1 MDAQHQQP
9 TEAPG
14 TGRPERDAQS
24 LLIITHL
31 AAQPTR
37 EAFFVAWHRLLDLY
51 VAIGM
56 EVGWSR
62 EVAEEVADEEMA
74 RASTLLGSLNPH
86 FVNEAGHG

>member
-1 MDAQHQQP
+1 MDTHHQQP
-9 TEAPG
+9 TKELG
-14 TGRPERDAQS
+14 TSRPERDAQS

-37 EAFFVAWHRLLDLY
+37 EAFFAAWHRLLDLY
-51 VAIGM
+51 VATGM

-74 RASTLLGSLNPH
+74 RASAVLSSLDPH
-86 FVNEAGHG
+86 FVNEAGNG